1 MIKTSPVMGEINDTT
16 MDEDTVSTAI
26 SFTVTDINEQAL
38 TITYISSDESI
49 ISSTGITF
57 SGSQVS
63 TNGSSYIVST
73 TAVDTTVTL
82 TVTPETN
89 QSGTAFITITVTDPD
104 GMTATDSFNL
114 TVTSVENP
122 PELSIIPDIGTAAG
136 EISFT
141 FVEADGD
148 TVSLTVTSS
157 DQSLILDSNI
167 RIVGASGNS
176 TSLTTISD
184 VAQSVSIQLTQENN
198 VHGLVTLTITA
209 SAVGASVTE
218 SFNVIVS
225 PPGAGNAL
233 AFDGNNDYVET
244 GWIPDLN
251 YWTVETWV
259 KGSSAPG
266 TSSSTGPL
274 YAYRNFLIIWDHL
287 DSNFM
292 RSACVNVSGTFYVAS
307 FGTLEANKW
316 YHLAATYDGET
327 LIAYKNGE
335 LITVNT
341 TPSGPA
347 ASADGNTLK
356 IGRHPTNSYT
366 FDGIIDEVRIWSS
379 VRTLEQIRS
388 TMCQRLDGNETGLY
402 IYYRFDHSS
411 GTTLTDL
418 TGNGYDGILTNM
430 TDSDWITSGAALGDN
445 STYDYTGSVA
455 SDFSVTLS
463 HSDGDA
469 FTAFGD
475 SGTHTGLHLYL
486 VNEAPSS
493 YTAPAGFS
501 TLYTDHY

>member
-114 TVTSVENP
+114 TVTSVDDP
-122 PELSIIPDIGTAAG
+122 PVLSIISDIGTAAG

-157 DQSLILDSNI
+157 DQSLISDSNI

-225 PPGAGNAL
+225 PPGSGNAL
-233 AFDGNNDYVET
+233 EFDGSNDYVNLGNSSALKPTSALTYEM
-244 GWIPDLN
+244 WIYHSNWSVCDSNIFSNTQGGGYALIIAS
-251 YWTVETWV
+251 TFFKVETYIGGNYQYV
-259 KGSSAPG
+259 NFSKGS
-266 TSSSTGPL
+266 
-274 YAYRNFLIIWDHL
+274 I
-287 DSNFM
+287 
-292 RSACVNVSGTFYVAS
+292 
-307 FGTLEANKW
+307 ANGW
-316 YHLAATYDGET
+316 HHFAF
-327 LIAYKNGE
+327 
-335 LITVNT
+335 
-341 TPSGPA
+341 
-347 ASADGNTLK
+347 
-356 IGRHPTNSYT
+356 T
-366 FDGIIDEVRIWSS
+366 FDGRYLKSYLDGEQKAETDMGGTYTISYHGTNSTIIGGEAGDGSTPTFRYFDGKVDELRVWN
-379 VRTLEQIRS
+379 VERTSEQIKS
-388 TMCQRLDGNETGLY
+388 NMCKKLTGDETGLVA
-402 IYYRFDHSS
+402 YYRFDHLS
-411 GTTLTDL
+411 GTTLVDL
-418 TGNGYDGILTNM
+418 TGNGYDGIVNNM

-445 STYDYTGSVA
+445 STYDYMGSVA

-475 SGTHTGLHLYL
+475 SGT
-486 VNEAPSS
+486 
-493 YTAPAGFS
+493 YT
-501 TLYTDHY
+501 